1 MRFFLFAAAALS
13 MPAMLTAGCGGD
25 DDDGGSAMPPSEAG
39 AVDRMRLDA
48 PYHPDASCPV
58 TIETPDLLAAEHVP
72 EGSAITWSSNP
83 PSSGPHFPIWAAFTE
98 FTAPV
103 PRGYLVHSMEHGAV
117 VLFYRCDLGSCPRD
131 VELLRAVRD
140 AQPVDPICDP
150 SIARRIILAPRPALD
165 VAIAAAAWGFTY
177 RADCVDPA
185 TLSAFVA
192 DHYGKA
198 PESTCAAGRSF

>member
-117 VLFYRCDLGSCPRD
+117 VLLYKCEGACPAVVD
-131 VELLRAVRD
+131 ELRKIRD
-140 AQPVDPICDP
+140 ALPADPLCAPETRVRVVIAPDP
-150 SIARRIILAPRPALD
+150 ELD
-165 VAIAAAAWGFTY
+165 VPVAAAAWGWTY
-177 RADCVDPA
+177 KAQCVDAP
-185 TLSAFVA
+185 TLGAFA
-192 DHYGKA
+192 RDHYAQG
-198 PESTCAAGRSF
+198 PENTCSAGRTF